1 MSSSSKFP
9 LPIRSFEYPPVL
21 GSGTRSG
28 SRGGEEDATLVARIR
43 EEAGREAETRLR
55 QELDAKLNTER
66 EQIRRALSDFSSE
79 CDTYYRRVEGEVVQL
94 ALAVARRVL
103 HREAEVDPLMLAGV
117 VRVALDNLR
126 AATEIKLHV
135 CQAHADAWRAMFGEP
150 TWGTYEVT
158 VVPEPLFAP
167 GQCRLESSLGNVE
180 LGIDDQ
186 LKEIEQ
192 GFFDLLAARPR

>member
-9 LPIRSFEYPPVL
+9 VPVRSFEYPPVL
-21 GSGTRSG
+21 GAGTRSG
-28 SRGGEEDATLVARIR
+28 MRGGEEDAALVARIR
-43 EEAGREAETRLR
+43 EEAAHEAEARLR
-55 QELDAKLNTER
+55 QELDGKLSTER
-66 EQIRRALSDFSSE
+66 EQIRRALNDFTNE

-94 ALAVARRVL
+94 ALAIARRVL
-103 HREAEVDPLMLAGV
+103 HHEAEVDPLMLAGV

-135 CQAHADAWRAMFGEP
+135 CPAEAEAWRAMFGEP
-150 TWGTYEVT
+150 AWGSYEVC
-158 VVPEPLFAP
+158 VVAEPLFAA

>member
-9 LPIRSFEYPPVL
+9 LPVRSFEYPPVL
-21 GSGTRSG
+21 GSSTRSGTRS
-28 SRGGEEDATLVARIR
+28 SEEDPALIARIR
-43 EEAGREAETRLR
+43 DEAAREAEVRLR
-55 QELDAKLNTER
+55 QELDAKLESER
-66 EQIRRALSDFSSE
+66 EQVRRALNDFAGE

-94 ALAVARRVL
+94 ALAIARRVL

-135 CQAHADAWRAMFGEP
+135 CQTHADAWRAMFGEP
-150 TWGTYEVT
+150 TWSAYEVT
-158 VVPEPLFAP
+158 VVPEPLFVS